1 MEWSSW
7 TRASRASE
15 TFGQTQPEWQS
26 KVCGSSFWTI
36 KMDWMPGGDW
46 GFKEQVDTGAI
57 TALTNLTL
65 PAAEV
70 IQILKTTERRSLA
83 TITAIQTRQS
93 FWDNKGRGGRF
104 KHWRFADGVSDNPT
118 VCRRDGSL
126 GRVLRPALV
135 TINSS

>member
-1 MEWSSW
+1 M
-7 TRASRASE
+7 
-15 TFGQTQPEWQS
+15 G
-26 KVCGSSFWTI
+26 
-36 KMDWMPGGDW
+36 WMPGGGW

-65 PAAEV
+65 PATEV

-83 TITAIQTRQS
+83 TITAIQTHQP
-93 FWDNKGRGGRF
+93 FWDNKVRGGRF
-104 KHWRFADGVSDNPT
+104 EHWRFADGVSDNPA
-118 VCRRDGSL
+118 VCRCDGSL

>member
-1 MEWSSW
+1 
-7 TRASRASE
+7 
-15 TFGQTQPEWQS
+15 
-26 KVCGSSFWTI
+26 
-36 KMDWMPGGDW
+36 MDWMPGGDW